1 MSDKEIWKD
10 IEGYNGLYQVSS
22 FGRVKS
28 MNRIVEKKDGNVL
41 TIKERIL
48 RNNTSSGYCIVGL
61 SKNGK
66 VKFHHIHLLVAI
78 SFLNH
83 TKCGFKKV
91 VDHIDNNPLNNKLS
105 NLQIVTNREN
115 SSKDRKGG
123 TSKYIGVSYHKLKNK
138 WAANIYINNPILL
151 GFFDKE
157 EDAAKAYQDKLK
169 ELTHLKQRK
178 G

>member
-61 SKNGK
+61 SKNG
-66 VKFHHIHLLVAI
+66 LA
-78 SFLNH
+78 
-83 TKCGFKKV
+83 
-91 VDHIDNNPLNNKLS
+91 
-105 NLQIVTNREN
+105 QE
-115 SSKDRKGG
+115 
-123 TSKYIGVSYHKLKNK
+123 
-138 WAANIYINNPILL
+138 
-151 GFFDKE
+151 
-157 EDAAKAYQDKLK
+157 
-169 ELTHLKQRK
+169 
-178 G
+178 